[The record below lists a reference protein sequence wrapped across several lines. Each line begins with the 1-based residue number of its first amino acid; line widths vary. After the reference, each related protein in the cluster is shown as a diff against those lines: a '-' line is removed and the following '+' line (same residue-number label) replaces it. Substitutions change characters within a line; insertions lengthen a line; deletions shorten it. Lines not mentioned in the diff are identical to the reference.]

1 MSKKTTLATIVILI
15 LLWGLSWPTIKVGLA
30 YSPPLLYAGMRTLGG
45 GLLLLLFALPTWRRL
60 QFRSQWRVYLISS
73 LLNVVL
79 FFGLQTVG
87 LYFLPAGLLAVLVYL
102 QPILVGF
109 LAWLWLGES
118 LSVAKIIGL
127 LLGFLGVATVSFES
141 ISGKTSL
148 TGILIAIAAA
158 VAWAI
163 GTVYVK
169 RVQGQVDL
177 LWLVGMQFSLGGLVL
192 LATGLTFE
200 SWQQIHWTWTLLASQ
215 LYAIVFGVSV
225 SWMMWIRLVHAGEVS
240 RTSSYIFVVPL
251 ISVFLGSLF
260 LHESLSVFLLVGLS
274 LIVAGIYLANRPAK
288 RTPAVS
294 SANQT
299 DSAANPTNSSAQTDS
314 SATM

>member
-1 MSKKTTLATIVILI
+1 MSKKTTVATIVSLI
-15 LLWGLSWPTIKVGLA
+15 LLWGLSWPAIKVGLA

-148 TGILIAIAAA
+148 TGILIAISAA

-192 LATGLTFE
+192 LGTGLTFE

-251 ISVFLGSLF
+251 LSVFLGSLF
-260 LHESLSVFLLVGLS
+260 LHESLSVFLLAGLS

-288 RTPAVS
+288 LTPAVS
-294 SANQT
+294 P
-299 DSAANPTNSSAQTDS
+299 ANPTDSSTQTDS